1 MANISATLSKQLS
14 TKLES
19 ATQSTIWSKAFTCKL
34 TNVIAFFQRL
44 IMFHQF
50 FRNDKGEGNHIN
62 PILKV
67 AGCGKNKGL
76 QIVLDSHRLSSFM
89 PEGKLSKGFKVF
101 LTLPGVTTS
110 KMPFL
115 INPTFKGEHNLI
127 LHGIHDVKVTASE
140 LMKLPLKR
148 PLH

>member
-1 MANISATLSKQLS
+1 MLI
-14 TKLES
+14 KLDC
-19 ATQSTIWSKAFTCKL
+19 I
-34 TNVIAFFQRL
+34 
-44 IMFHQF
+44 
-50 FRNDKGEGNHIN
+50 FRNGKGESNNVN
-62 PILKV
+62 PVLKV

-127 LHGIHDVKVTASE
+127 LHGIHDVKVTISK
-140 LMKLPLKR
+140 LMKLLMKR

>member
-1 MANISATLSKQLS
+1 M
-14 TKLES
+14 
-19 ATQSTIWSKAFTCKL
+19 
-34 TNVIAFFQRL
+34 
-44 IMFHQF
+44 IMFDCS
-50 FRNDKGEGNHIN
+50 FRNGEGKSNTIN
-62 PILKV
+62 PVLKV

-76 QIVLDSHRLSSFM
+76 QIVLDSHRLSSFL

-127 LHGIHDVKVTASE
+127 LHGIHDVKVTIPK
-140 LMKLPLKR
+140 LM
-148 PLH
+148 

>member
-1 MANISATLSKQLS
+1 MANLSATLSKQHS
-14 TKLES
+14 MKLES
-19 ATQSTIWSKAFTCKL
+19 ATQSTIWSKALNCKL

-50 FRNDKGEGNHIN
+50 FRNDKGEGNNIN

-127 LHGIHDVKVTASE
+127 LHGIHDVNVTISK
-140 LMKLPLKR
+140 LMELPLKR